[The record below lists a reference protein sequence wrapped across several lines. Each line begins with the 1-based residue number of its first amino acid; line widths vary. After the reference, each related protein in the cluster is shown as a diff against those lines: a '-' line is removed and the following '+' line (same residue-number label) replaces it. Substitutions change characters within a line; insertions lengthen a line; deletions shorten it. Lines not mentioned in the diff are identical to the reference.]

1 MDPELSQ
8 KRSVVPEHENEPGR
22 AGWLPYSVAM
32 PAGPPT
38 PMAPVTSVAE
48 AIARLQAIGAGL
60 PASDGL
66 ACFNRMYLAVTQA
79 VGTEIGQGFY
89 ADPAFMTTLDV
100 TFVNLYFAAAQ
111 AAPGAVPLAWR
122 PLVELRGAAGIEP
135 IQFALAGMNAH
146 INHDLPVAVVST
158 CTELG
163 TAPGDGSHLAD
174 FQKVDALLDAAE
186 EGIRKS
192 FESAPELA
200 LDRHLQ
206 AVDNL
211 VACWTINSAR
221 DLAWQ
226 NAAVLWELRGDTLAR
241 GLFLD
246 GLAAATALAGRLLL
260 TAV

>member
-1 MDPELSQ
+1 
-8 KRSVVPEHENEPGR
+8 
-22 AGWLPYSVAM
+22 M
-32 PAGPPT
+32 PDGPPT
-38 PMAPVTSVAE
+38 PTEPVTSVAE
-48 AIARLQAIGAGL
+48 AIARMAAIGAGL
-60 PASDGL
+60 PAGDGL
-66 ACFNRMYLAVTQA
+66 ACFNRMYLAVTQTVA
-79 VGTEIGQGFY
+79 TDIGQGFY
-89 ADPAFMTTLDV
+89 ADPAFMTRLDV
-100 TFVNLYFAAAQ
+100 TFANLYFAAAQ
-111 AAPGAVPLAWR
+111 APPTAVPLPWR

-186 EGIRKS
+186 EGIRRS

-221 DLAWQ
+221 DLAWH
-226 NAAVLWELRGDTLAR
+226 NAAMLWELRGDPVAR

-246 GLAAATALAGRLLL
+246 GLAAATALASRLLL

>member
-1 MDPELSQ
+1 M
-8 KRSVVPEHENEPGR
+8 PG
-22 AGWLPYSVAM
+22 
-32 PAGPPT
+32 GPPA
-38 PMAPVTSVAE
+38 PPAPVTTVAE
-48 AIARLQAIGAGL
+48 AIARMETIGAGL
-60 PASDGL
+60 PAGDGL
-66 ACFNRMYLAVTQA
+66 ACFNRMYLQVTQT
-79 VGTEIGQGFY
+79 VGTDLGQGFF

-100 TFVNLYFAAAQ
+100 TFANLYFAAAQ
-111 AAPGAVPLAWR
+111 AMPAAVPTAWR
-122 PLVELRGAAGIEP
+122 PLVELRGTAGIEP

-174 FQKVDALLDAAE
+174 FQKVDALLDTAE
-186 EGIRKS
+186 EGVRRS

-221 DLAWQ
+221 DVAWQ
-226 NAAVLWELRGDTLAR
+226 NALVLWELRGEPVAHA
-241 GLFLD
+241 LFLD
-246 GLAAATALAGRLLL
+246 GLAAATALASRLLL

>member
-1 MDPELSQ
+1 
-8 KRSVVPEHENEPGR
+8 
-22 AGWLPYSVAM
+22 M
-32 PAGPPT
+32 PDGPPT
-38 PMAPVTSVAE
+38 PTEPVTSVAE
-48 AIARLQAIGAGL
+48 AIARMEAIGAGL
-60 PASDGL
+60 PAGDGL
-66 ACFNRMYLAVTQA
+66 ACFNRMYLAVTQT
-79 VGTEIGQGFY
+79 VGADLGQGFF

-100 TFVNLYFAAAQ
+100 TFANLYFAAAQ
-111 AAPGAVPLAWR
+111 ATGTPAAVPVAWR

-135 IQFALAGMNAH
+135 VQFALAGMNAH

-158 CTELG
+158 CAELG

-186 EGIRKS
+186 EGIRRS

-221 DLAWQ
+221 DLAWH
-226 NAAVLWELRGDTLAR
+226 NAAVLWELRGDPLAH

-246 GLAAATALAGRLLL
+246 GLAGATALASRLLL